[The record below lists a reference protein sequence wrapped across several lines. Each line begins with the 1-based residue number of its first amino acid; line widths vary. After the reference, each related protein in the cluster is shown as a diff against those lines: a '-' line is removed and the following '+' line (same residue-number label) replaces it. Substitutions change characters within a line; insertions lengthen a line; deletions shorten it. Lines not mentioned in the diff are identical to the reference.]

1 VSSFGAALVPS
12 AAGNG
17 ELVSEPVNCGAHWMT
32 VDEHRRA
39 TLSAR
44 LVTAGDLIERR
55 LVGADGRAVPQDIE
69 GCVTADGEV
78 WIVQAR
84 PQP

>member
-1 VSSFGAALVPS
+1 
-12 AAGNG
+12 
-17 ELVSEPVNCGAHWMT
+17 
-32 VDEHRRA
+32 
-39 TLSAR
+39 
-44 LVTAGDLIERR
+44 
-55 LVGADGRAVPQDIE
+55 VGADGRAVPQDIE

>member
-1 VSSFGAALVPS
+1 
-12 AAGNG
+12 
-17 ELVSEPVNCGAHWMT
+17 
-32 VDEHRRA
+32 
-39 TLSAR
+39 
-44 LVTAGDLIERR
+44 
-55 LVGADGRAVPQDIE
+55 VPQDIE